1 MQCQEWLKKDRER
14 YMSHDNQNEFL
25 KLMAVNILRQI
36 ASKLQSTDFITIMI
50 DECTDVANKEQVS
63 NFLTKYTLP
72 LLSHINTYFNN
83 IY

>member
-63 NFLTKYTLP
+63 NF
-72 LLSHINTYFNN
+72 
-83 IY
+83 